1 MEKIQVLK
9 SRGHKQIEIAQE
21 IGVSPTTMSRELK
34 RNKGLR
40 GYRYQQ
46 AHRLATVRKSN
57 SYVKPHKMT
66 ADKVVWIESVLVNE
80 QWSPERISGI
90 LVSK

>member
-1 MEKIQVLK
+1 MSYKHLNEPQRSQIQVLK

-21 IGVSPTTMSRELK
+21 IGVSPTTISRELK

-46 AHRLATVRKSN
+46 
-57 SYVKPHKMT
+57 
-66 ADKVVWIESVLVNE
+66 E
-80 QWSPERISGI
+80 QLEKAI
-90 LVSK
+90 LM